1 MIFETQILGKDDTQL
16 RHALRN
22 FVLQDTEYKKP
33 YLQANFAKIQ
43 EGYSYWGQTD
53 STNQDYRDM
62 LHSFVISEFH
72 PPADFPKEFHGFFS
86 EQWDELQT
94 AVRNSELALIEQLNI
109 PGLAELYHSSL
120 GHMVSCNYYPPVMNA
135 PITAIDNTRL
145 MRHIDVSLFST
156 FVFGLDSGF
165 SYLNQQGELVALGK
179 QTKIISF
186 PGYLLE
192 VLTEGKIKALQHQV
206 DLPEN
211 RQQERF
217 SFAFFSIPKP
227 DSQLQMGN
235 INLSSEQYLKQYL
248 SLYFD

>member
-1 MIFETQILGKDDTQL
+1 MIFNTHMPGKDDTQL
-16 RHALRN
+16 RTALRN
-22 FVLQDTEYKKP
+22 FVLQDAAYKKP
-33 YLQANFAKIQ
+33 YLQANFAKFQ

-72 PPADFPKEFHGFFS
+72 SPTDFPKEFQPFFA

-109 PGLAELYHSSL
+109 SGLAELYHSSL
-120 GHMVSCNYYPPVMNA
+120 GHMVSCNYYPPIADA
-135 PITAIDNTRL
+135 PVTAIDNTRL

-156 FVFGLDSGF
+156 FVFGVDSGF
-165 SYLNQQGELVALGK
+165 SYLDQQGKLVELGK
-179 QTKIISF
+179 QTQIISF

-206 DLPEN
+206 NLPEN
-211 RQQERF
+211 REQERF
-217 SFAFFSIPKP
+217 SFAFFSIPKL
-227 DSQLQMGN
+227 DSQLQLGSV
-235 INLSSEQYLKQYL
+235 NLSGEQYLKQYL